1 MANYRIPGVLGANNA
16 SAYIDNG
23 TMCLA
28 ASPTPGPIGVDIPRD
43 PLEDALHAL
52 QVTAANFGMASI
64 NDARVRENYVR
75 RIKQMS
81 DRILADV
88 RAGIATPEE
97 GAHFANQLR
106 NRIMDEAR
114 VQSSVIGRARAEKM
128 KAVGRS
134 MEQLIEKT
142 TQQRFPGKSFIQ
154 LEKGQRREV
163 FQEIIE
169 SAGRSK
175 PQVTSQI
182 GRWRIMG
189 RGCLLFTVAITTF
202 NIWTAENKVKAS
214 LREGLV
220 LGGGVAG
227 GALAGAA
234 TGLVCG
240 PGAPF
245 CSTALF
251 VVGGIMG
258 ALAGDI
264 AGDLLD
270 EELTE
275 FAQWLADA

>member
-1 MANYRIPGVLGANNA
+1 MANYRIPGVLGTNNA
-16 SAYIDNG
+16 PAYIDNG
-23 TMCLA
+23 TTCLA
-28 ASPTPGPIGVDIPRD
+28 ASPLPGTIGVDTSRD

-75 RIKQMS
+75 KIKQMS

-88 RAGIATPEE
+88 RVGIATPEE

-106 NRIMDEAR
+106 NRIMDETR

-134 MEQLIEKT
+134 LEELIEKT
-142 TQQRFPGKSFIQ
+142 TQKRFPGKPFIQ
-154 LEKGQRREV
+154 LDKVRRREV
-163 FQEIIE
+163 FREIIE

-175 PQVTSQI
+175 PQVTARI
-182 GRWRIMG
+182 ARWRTMG

-202 NIWTAENKVKAS
+202 NIWTADNKVKAG

-251 VVGGIMG
+251 IVGGIMG
-258 ALAGDI
+258 ALAGDM
-264 AGDLLD
+264 ASDLLD
-270 EELTE
+270 EELTQ
-275 FAQWLADA
+275 FAQWLADE